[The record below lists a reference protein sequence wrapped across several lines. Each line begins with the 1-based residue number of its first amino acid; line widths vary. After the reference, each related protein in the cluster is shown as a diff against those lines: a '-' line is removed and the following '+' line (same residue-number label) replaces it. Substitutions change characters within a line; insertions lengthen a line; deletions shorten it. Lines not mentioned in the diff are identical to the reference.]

1 MKNLYSWLLFSIVLF
16 DTALTLIVIRWFGA
30 AEANPFMA
38 WMIAKSILLFIA
50 FKMGTVGGYIY
61 LVQRSGKLGYIKF
74 AFWAYAIIYA
84 VCVLGLNIGG
94 LR

>member
-1 MKNLYSWLLFSIVLF
+1 MKNLYSWLLFGLVTL
-16 DTALTLIVIRWFGA
+16 DTILTLIAMHYGA
-30 AEANPFMA
+30 TEANPLMA
-38 WMIAKSILLFIA
+38 WLINRSILLFA
-50 FKMGTVGGYIY
+50 FVKLGTVGGYIY